1 MALWSAFTGFFGFGN
16 GGDTVR
22 VGTQYQK
29 APPSDSDVAVRFD
42 TAMSVSAFWASSRLL
57 SEAVAG
63 MPIKC
68 FSISPDNFIKEPNN
82 SYELWKLLNYK
93 PNRRQTRTEFFEQIM
108 LNLVVH
114 GNSFVVIDK
123 TTRGKIIS
131 LTPIP
136 ADQVEVILMDGGDLV
151 YQYSSIDSE
160 IKVFSE
166 SSMWHI
172 KLFGNGVIGLSPLK
186 YAAKALGISLD
197 LEKRVSKLAKNG
209 GRTSGVLTFDQQ
221 LKPDQREAF
230 RQSFQGMVEGDSEEL
245 FVLEAGMAYNQLSLS
260 PSDMQALENRRFS
273 LEDVA
278 RFMGV
283 PSVLINDTAGSTVW
297 GSGIGQIMEGFYK
310 LNLRPYLER
319 IESSLKRKLIPES
332 DWETIEIEFDFNAL
346 LRADAK
352 TRIETQTKAVN
363 AGILTPNEARARE
376 GLPPQEGGEVIY
388 LNGSLMPANQER
400 TSTTTAES
408 TATQQQNATG
418 ADTNE

>member
-1 MALWSAFTGFFGFGN
+1 MASLSGFFGFFGFGN
-16 GGDTVR
+16 GGDTAKA
-22 VGTQYQK
+22 GTQIQK
-29 APPSDSDVAVRFD
+29 APQSDSETVVRFD

-63 MPIKC
+63 MPIKA
-68 FSISPDNFIKEPNN
+68 FNISPDTNVKVPNTD
-82 SYELWKLLNYK
+82 YELWKLINFK
-93 PNRRQTRTEFFEQIM
+93 PNKRQTRTEFFEQIM

-114 GNSFVVIDK
+114 GNSFVAIDK
-123 TTRGKIIS
+123 TARGKIIS

-136 ADQVEVILMDGGDLV
+136 ADQVEVILMEDGDLV
-151 YQYSSIDSE
+151 YQYSTLNSE
-160 IKVFSE
+160 IKVFAE

-221 LKPDQREAF
+221 LKPEQRTAF
-230 RQSFQGMVEGDSEEL
+230 RESFKNMVEGADEEL
-245 FVLEAGMAYNQLSLS
+245 FVLEAGMAYHQLSLS
-260 PSDMQALENRRFS
+260 PSDMQALENRRFA
-273 LEDVA
+273 LEDIA

-319 IESSLKRKLIPES
+319 IESSMKRKLMPES
-332 DWETIEIEFDFNAL
+332 DWQKIEIEFDFNAL
-346 LRADAK
+346 LRADPK
-352 TRIETQTKAVN
+352 TMADTLSVKINSAQA
-363 AGILTPNEARARE
+363 TPNEARAIQ
-376 GLPPQEGGEVIY
+376 GLPPVDGGEKLYI
-388 LNGSLMPANQER
+388 NSSLVPVNEPRQATKPEAN
-400 TSTTTAES
+400 
-408 TATQQQNATG
+408 NV
-418 ADTNE
+418 

>member
-1 MALWSAFTGFFGFGN
+1 MAFWSGWFGFGN
-16 GGDTVR
+16 GGDTAKA
-22 VGTQYQK
+22 GTQIQK
-29 APPSDSDVAVRFD
+29 APQSDSETAVRFD

-68 FSISPDNFIKEPNN
+68 FTISSDSNVKVPNPD
-82 SYELWKLLNYK
+82 YDLWKLLNFK

-114 GNSFVVIDK
+114 GNSFVAIDK
-123 TTRGKIIS
+123 TARGKIIS

-136 ADQVEVILMDGGDLV
+136 ADQVEVILMEDGDLV
-151 YQYSSIDSE
+151 YQYSTLNSE
-160 IKVFSE
+160 IKVFAEASI
-166 SSMWHI
+166 WHI
-172 KLFGNGVIGLSPLK
+172 KLFGNGVIGLSPFK
-186 YAAKALGISLD
+186 YAAKSLGISLD

-221 LKPDQREAF
+221 LKPEQRAAF
-230 RQSFQGMVEGDSEEL
+230 NASYKGMVEGNSDQL
-245 FVLEAGMAYNQLSLS
+245 FVLEAGMAYHQLSLS
-260 PSDMQALENRRFS
+260 PSDMQALENRRFA

-319 IESSLKRKLIPES
+319 IESSMKRKLMPES
-332 DWETIEIEFDFNAL
+332 DWQTIEIEFDFNAL
-346 LRADAK
+346 LRADSA

-376 GLPPQEGGEVIY
+376 GLPPMVGGEKIY
-388 LNGSLMPANQER
+388 LNGSLVPAGEPRQ
-400 TSTTTAES
+400 
-408 TATQQQNATG
+408 ATKPEAN
-418 ADTNE
+418 NV